1 MVNEGVIEEIE
12 SSEWVSPIVLA
23 REGVVPKQSLV
34 EAIVNAP
41 VPDNREKLLSFS
53 GLCEYYSK
61 FIKDFA
67 TKMEPL
73 RELTRKGVQIED
85 SMRYG
90 EVGCDHQE
98 VVEDRSGEEE
108 SMQTCDSDVNVA
120 VGDTSVASRVKS
132 NFRARRQPAKFKD
145 FV

>member
-1 MVNEGVIEEIE
+1 MACVSVKKDSEECLEFDGEHRGMVLSLKQGNVIGYE
-12 SSEWVSPIVLA
+12 
-23 REGVVPKQSLV
+23 R
-34 EAIVNAP
+34 
-41 VPDNREKLLSFS
+41 LSQ
-53 GLCEYYSK
+53 
-61 FIKDFA
+61 
-67 TKMEPL
+67 P
-73 RELTRKGVQIED
+73 RIED
-85 SMRYG
+85 GMRYG

-98 VVEDRSGEEE
+98 VVEDSSGEEE